1 LPSITHATCDG
12 SREGSIPVGTLG
24 VRGTSD
30 DASCAPAVGG
40 YVPGVL
46 DRWRARWGWLDAVL
60 RATERFGA
68 VGGGPL
74 SASIALAA
82 FLSLFP
88 LLLVGIAVVGFV
100 SSGDTGFATDLVSEL
115 GLEGRSAQVMTDAIA
130 AAEGSRKA
138 ASVVGVAGLLWS
150 GLAVVGSLQNAINAV
165 WQEKGRGLADRLVA
179 LRWLAGAVVLFL
191 GTAVLGPIATFLPGW
206 AAPLLVVAGLALSTV
221 LFLWTYTTLGHNHQ
235 GWRAHLV
242 GAVVVAVGVEVLK
255 QVGSFYVPKAVA
267 SSSALYGSI
276 GVIFAVLAWLAL
288 YGQLIVYGA
297 VVNVLRWE
305 ADEGTDVIPLEVPHH
320 EGAAPVSATRGGAVA
335 EHAPD
340 RPA

>member
-1 LPSITHATCDG
+1 MIDRL
-12 SREGSIPVGTLG
+12 RE
-24 VRGTSD
+24 
-30 DASCAPAVGG
+30 
-40 YVPGVL
+40 
-46 DRWRARWGWLDAVL
+46 RWGWLDAVL
-60 RATERFGA
+60 RATDRFGA

-88 LLLVGIAVVGFV
+88 LLLVGIAVVGFI
-100 SSGDTGFATDLVSEL
+100 SSGDTSFATKLVSDL
-115 GLEGRSAQVMTDAIA
+115 GLEGRSAQVMTDAIE

-179 LRWLAGAVVLFL
+179 VRWLAGAAVLFL
-191 GTAVLGPIATFLPGW
+191 GTVALGPVATFLPGW
-206 AAPLLVVAGLALSTV
+206 AAPLIVVAGLLLSTL
-221 LFLWTYTTLGHNHQ
+221 LFVWTYTTLGHNHQ

-242 GAVVVAVGVEVLK
+242 GAVLVAIGFEVLK
-255 QVGSFYVPKAVA
+255 QVGSFYVPRAVA

-276 GVIFAVLAWLAL
+276 GVIFAVLAWFAL
-288 YGQLIVYGA
+288 YAQLIVYGA

-305 ADEGTDVIPLEVPHH
+305 SAEGTDVIPLEVPHH
-320 EGAAPVSATRGGAVA
+320 EGRAPVTATRGGAVA
-335 EHAPD
+335 EHAQEP
-340 RPA
+340 